1 MICAELLALPSGRVT
16 KPDLFELVCKHFGIS
31 TSGGVETSADA
42 SSNSAE
48 KPSLDTLPA
57 DVQAAYRQLPSLAII
72 TSGWSVASLCR
83 IPHFD
88 AASVKHYLLNSA
100 DKSFDGDS
108 LRAHKQLRAYQ
119 LLDERHLHNVEA
131 NLWASDAK
139 FWQDAAPTLE
149 KFFRDFVVLEL
160 VTRRLKRHTRLLP
173 A

>member
-1 MICAELLALPSGRVT
+1 MPSCWHCLLFT
-16 KPDLFELVCKHFGIS
+16 KSDLFELVCQHFEIS

-48 KPSLDTLPA
+48 KLSFDTLPA
-57 DVQAAYRQLPSLAII
+57 DVQAAYRQLPSFASI

-88 AASVKHYLLNSA
+88 AASVKQYLLNSA

-108 LRAHKQLRAYQ
+108 LRAYKQLRTYQ
-119 LLDERHLHNVEA
+119 LFDERHLHDVEA

-139 FWQDAAPTLE
+139 LPPHW
-149 KFFRDFVVLEL
+149 RSSVVTSLCWSW
-160 VTRRLKRHTRLLP
+160 
-173 A
+173 